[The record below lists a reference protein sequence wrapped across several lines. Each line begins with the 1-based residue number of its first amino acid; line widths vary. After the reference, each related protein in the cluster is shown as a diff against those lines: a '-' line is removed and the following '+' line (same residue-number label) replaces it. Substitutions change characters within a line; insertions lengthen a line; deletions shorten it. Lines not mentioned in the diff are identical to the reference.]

1 MKLPTG
7 ITFEQALLGSGQGTS
22 VRGLENGRPV
32 VVKSPDTSGDLFSND
47 FFGDDEPQENASF
60 KKFKSEKKREQE
72 VAEKSNYFVK
82 GRLEEEDQSI
92 FWIRPYMQRSLHE
105 KVAFKETPD
114 SEELLNICQAIVKAL
129 AELNSIDQS
138 GHGNLSLGNVLIPDK
153 NLSDLKLV
161 DLALADKKHERADK
175 RALGLIIYQLVNG
188 EFVELD
194 DKIAA
199 VPDHQDWKALGATE
213 QMWRDFCSELLNP
226 YGKYAESDWEQISQA
241 LSKIKS
247 AFKKRKN
254 FKKALI
260 TSVILVLGSVIFL
273 VWKIWIEEEEIVVD
287 LDTIQGQWVEL
298 LDNYFSWGDNYLKSK
313 SDFEKASEAKEF
325 MNRFYN
331 DKKARLP
338 MKIIARVTGQGAR
351 MQTAPDEVYQDAV
364 RIDVLLLDNSKQQQ
378 IVRAHMFVMGL
389 RSEIENWEVL
399 RELSKANESFVESG
413 FEFGANETQRLIDS
427 ISFEDG
433 SLSLSRLYA
442 LKTSAEG
449 LGELQDLYT
458 RFEAQIESLNQET
471 EAIFLS
477 EYASYLNQQLAKP
490 AEDPVSH
497 LRSLVEASEEL
508 LAYWDEEE
516 SRIARD
522 LFFESERD
530 FLSKPG
536 FVITDRS
543 LNAWKDMVEGF
554 RLIEIPA
561 LDSGRDEFLSS
572 RENIQQLNEQINEL
586 QEPGLAPA
594 TFDKKFEQIFE
605 RFEKD
610 VDMPFIEANRTIIEA
625 AVSKN
630 ISDLKSLVESAEDR
644 WAEVN
649 PDIGERLR
657 QLAQMPEGMSPVLSS
672 AWQAYLEGEVNVR
685 TEESFSGPREF
696 IVFQRGY
703 FAKLKNFEYFQNTQ
717 LSQLSSD
724 WPTGVL
730 KEIRKELVSALEQT
744 RQAYYEKL
752 VKEWVDQLVP
762 ILLNTDTKLPIEA
775 PTDEFLQRMEAY
787 EGQLLEY
794 AQLLGDT
801 LDGFDSWELPEEGIK
816 SQWNALN
823 KGELRQGWGQS
834 TAFAPYINQVKIY
847 FDLNQQ
853 SDANAALAFVLETS
867 NPAFVRSLALDEI
880 NGLEALS
887 SEALG
892 KVAEVMPELSEQV
905 PKAEVKG
912 FEATLKS
919 LWTKVFKDD
928 TLDKSNREIVF
939 SYHDEMS
946 VRAADLSGRTR
957 FIFEIYSALAELQG
971 NEESYL
977 ERPHHLKKIISN
989 FDSLPDDAR
998 EPELTEMLS
1007 LLREVDLSE
1016 AKETFENAPFIA
1028 KGWTIESETEDQL
1041 ALAWQDHRLVF
1052 HLVEDEE
1059 RNFFLAELE
1068 SSIELFNDWMTVNS
1082 LWEESADNLPREWEI
1097 FISQAYSA
1105 LDDYRRGM
1113 KLWSIARRGLK
1124 RDGITTSSKWFE
1136 VDTVV
1141 SDEYSR
1147 IESENFPASALDKNL
1162 PMQHTGAKLALFFAE
1177 SMGMSLPTPNQWK
1190 RAVEN
1195 YSADNAFFWQQ
1206 RLESGLSKEL
1216 VEELRSGSYYYERK
1230 IEESGYGTDQPS
1242 VLANV
1247 DERSDGKFEHLAGNI
1262 AEYLYDPETN
1272 VFYVAGG
1279 SVFSATSGTWKD
1291 MHMIPKRNESTA
1303 FSDVGIRLAL
1313 IAPEQSAY
1321 IQFVNILKTVLE
1333 KS

>member
-7 ITFEQALLGSGQGTS
+7 VTFEQTLLGSGQGTS
-22 VRGLENGRPV
+22 VRGLENGRAV
-32 VVKSPDTSGDLFSND
+32 VVKSPDTSEDLFSND
-47 FFGDDEPQENASF
+47 FFEDDEPHENASF
-60 KKFKSEKKREQE
+60 KRFESEKKREQA
-72 VAEKSNYFVK
+72 VAEKSNYFLK
-82 GRLEEEDQSI
+82 GRLEEEDGSI
-92 FWIRPYMQRSLHE
+92 FWIRPYVHRSLRE

-114 SEELLNICQAIVKAL
+114 SEELVNICQAIVKAL

-138 GHGNLSLGNVLIPDK
+138 GHGNLSLGNVLMPDK
-153 NLSDLKLV
+153 DVHDLKLV
-161 DLALADKKHERADK
+161 DLSVADKKHERADK

-199 VPDHQDWKALGATE
+199 VPDDQDWKALGTTE

-226 YGKYAESDWEQISQA
+226 YGKYAESDWTQISQA
-241 LSKIKS
+241 LSKIK
-247 AFKKRKN
+247 AAHKKRKN
-254 FKKALI
+254 LKKALI
-260 TSVILVLGSVIFL
+260 VSVFLALGSVVFL
-273 VWKIWIEEEEIVVD
+273 VWKIWFEEEEIVVD

-313 SDFEKASEAKEF
+313 ADFEKASEAKEF
-325 MNRFYN
+325 MKRFYN
-331 DKKARLP
+331 EKKARLP

-378 IVRAHMFVMGL
+378 IVLAHMFVMGL

-399 RELSKANESFVESG
+399 QDLSKANESFIESG
-413 FEFGANETQRLIDS
+413 FEFGASETQRLIDS

-458 RFEAQIESLNQET
+458 RFEAQVAALNQES
-471 EAIFLS
+471 ESMFLP

-497 LRSLVEASEEL
+497 LRSLVETSAEL
-508 LAYWDEEE
+508 LAYWNEEK

-530 FLSKPG
+530 FFSKPG
-536 FVITDRS
+536 FVIADKS
-543 LNAWKDMVEGF
+543 LNAWKDLVKNF

-561 LDSGRDEFLSS
+561 LNSGRDEFLSS

-594 TFDKKFEQIFE
+594 TFDKQFEQILE

-610 VDMPFIEANRTIIEA
+610 VEIPLIEANRTIIEA

-630 ISDLKSLVESAEDR
+630 LSDLKSLVESAEER

-649 PDIGERLR
+649 PDIGERLG
-657 QLAQMPEGMSPVLSS
+657 QLAQMPEDMSPALSS
-672 AWQAYLEGEVNVR
+672 AWQAYLDREVNVR

-696 IVFQRGY
+696 ILFQRGY
-703 FAKLKNFEYFQNTQ
+703 FAKLKNFEYFQGTQ

-724 WPTGVL
+724 WSAGVP
-730 KEIRKELVSALEQT
+730 KEIRQDLSSALKKT
-744 RQAYYEKL
+744 RQAYYENL
-752 VKEWVDQLVP
+752 VDEWVEQLVP

-775 PTDEFLQRMEAY
+775 PTSGFLQRMEAY
-787 EGQLLEY
+787 EVQLLEY

-801 LDGFDSWELPEEGIK
+801 LNGFDSWELPEEGI
-816 SQWNALN
+816 SSRWNALN
-823 KGELRQGWGQS
+823 EGELRQMWGQS
-834 TAFAPYINQVKIY
+834 TAFAPHINQVKIY

-853 SDANAALAFVLETS
+853 SDANAVLAFVLEPS
-867 NPAFVRSLALDEI
+867 NPAFVRSLALDKTD
-880 NGLEALS
+880 GLEVLS
-887 SEALG
+887 PEALG
-892 KVAEVMPELSEQV
+892 KVAEIISELSDQV
-905 PKAEVKG
+905 PKAEVEG

-928 TLDKSNREIVF
+928 ALDKGSQKVVF

-946 VRAADLSGRTR
+946 IRAADLSGRTR

-971 NEESYL
+971 NEKSYL
-977 ERPHHLKKIISN
+977 EKPRLLKKFISN
-989 FDSLPDDAR
+989 FASLPDDAH
-998 EPELTEMLS
+998 EPELSEMLS
-1007 LLREVDLSE
+1007 LMREVDLTE
-1016 AKETFENAPFIA
+1016 AKETFENAPFMA
-1028 KGWTIESETEDQL
+1028 KGWTMESETEEQL
-1041 ALAWQDHRLVF
+1041 ILTWQNHRLVF

-1059 RNFFLAELE
+1059 RNFFLAERE
-1068 SSIELFNDWMTVNS
+1068 SSIELFNDWMTVNK

-1105 LDDYRRGM
+1105 LDDFRRGM

-1141 SDEYSR
+1141 SDEYAQ
-1147 IESENFPASALDKNL
+1147 IESENFPASALNKNL
-1162 PMQHTGAKLALFFAE
+1162 PMQHMGAQLALFFAE
-1177 SMGMSLPTPNQWK
+1177 SMGMSLPTPDQWK
-1190 RAVEN
+1190 LAVEN

-1206 RLESGLSKEL
+1206 RFESSLSKEL

-1230 IEESGYGTDQPS
+1230 IEESGYGADQPS
-1242 VLANV
+1242 LLARV
-1247 DERSDGKFEHLAGNI
+1247 DERAESNFEHLAGNI
-1262 AEYLYDPETN
+1262 AEYLYDPEAN

-1279 SVFSATSGTWKD
+1279 SVFSVASGTWKD

-1303 FSDVGIRLAL
+1303 FSDVGVRLAL

-1321 IQFVNILKTVLE
+1321 IQFVNILETVLE
-1333 KS
+1333 